1 MFLHVIKGIIN
12 NSCSIYNCRDSYS
25 DNRNTKYIT
34 RYFFSII
41 AYTTSR
47 IYSCISNLNS
57 FIIPLPN
64 FKEQN
69 IVVMYLREKI
79 SEYDKILDNIK
90 MQIEKLKEAKQSL
103 ISEAVTGKIE
113 ILD

>member
-1 MFLHVIKGIIN
+1 MFNSEIFKAQSGSFLTSTIN
-12 NSCSIYNCRDSYS
+12 QL
-25 DNRNTKYIT
+25 T
-34 RYFFSII
+34 
-41 AYTTSR
+41 
-47 IYSCISNLNS
+47 ISNLNS

-113 ILD
+113 ILN